1 MFIYVWP
8 SSILHKKKALVK
20 ILEAIVF
27 LQYSKRNERNDKGE
41 PDPSKKNPPYL
52 HEYSNFYIKIVPSL
66 DFSIPSMKSPAPK
79 VQERVTQNKN
89 NKIHVTS
96 L

>member
-8 SSILHKKKALVK
+8 SSIYTKKKALVK

-27 LQYSKRNERNDKGE
+27 VQYSKRNERNDKGE
-41 PDPSKKNPPYL
+41 PDPSKNPPYL

-66 DFSIPSMKSPAPK
+66 DFSIPWNLLLKKFKKGSP
-79 VQERVTQNKN
+79 
-89 NKIHVTS
+89 KIKIIKYM
-96 L
+96 